1 MQGLRTLLI
10 LASFCF
16 LETAASQAA
25 AGALTGLS
33 RGGTGAPV
41 PDGAGPASGAGSHVT
56 AETKAPLDSIV
67 LTNQAGLSWA
77 LQNFDKGWALGTI
90 SLHGKP
96 VEAQASNGMLILHNV
111 ITGEQRWIPLDL
123 PARLRLVHR
132 DRWER
137 VQVRLKQNSAFSPR
151 NEKHLYLLKGL
162 VQCGGGGSRHV
173 GESWRVGFFYRCSR
187 RCKRLPAI
195 RDTRLDYLVV
205 SAVEHERFVRLR
217 ADNRG
222 LRSGDGSLG

>member
-41 PDGAGPASGAGSHVT
+41 PDGRGPGSSAGSHVT

-111 ITGEQRWIPLDL
+111 ITGEQRWIPASKAQRAGPRACKLSGGTRIDRVTFTFVMDIALRDDL
-123 PARLRLVHR
+123 PAAIMNRSWSVDKDLNG
-132 DRWER
+132 WEVSLAYHDTFAYPWR
-137 VQVRLKQNSAFSPR
+137 CQMYSHGGNSAS
-151 NEKHLYLLKGL
+151 LAL
-162 VQCGGGGSRHV
+162 Q
-173 GESWRVGFFYRCSR
+173 
-187 RCKRLPAI
+187 
-195 RDTRLDYLVV
+195 
-205 SAVEHERFVRLR
+205 
-217 ADNRG
+217 RG
-222 LRSGDGSLG
+222 AYTGVPGPQI

>member
-41 PDGAGPASGAGSHVT
+41 PDGRDPGSSAGSHVT

-111 ITGEQRWIPLDL
+111 ITGEQRWITAGPACPVAVGAPGPLGACPGQVEAKQCL
-123 PARLRLVHR
+123 LSA
-132 DRWER
+132 ER
-137 VQVRLKQNSAFSPR
+137 KTPLLAQGTGSMRRVRLTLCGRLLARQVLLSLFPPLQAPAGHSGHSPR
-151 NEKHLYLLKGL
+151 
-162 VQCGGGGSRHV
+162 
-173 GESWRVGFFYRCSR
+173 
-187 RCKRLPAI
+187 
-195 RDTRLDYLVV
+195 
-205 SAVEHERFVRLR
+205 
-217 ADNRG
+217 
-222 LRSGDGSLG
+222 